1 MKKIALFGSTGNV
14 GRRVAEQLLS
24 KGIASSDTLLL
35 FASPS
40 SAGKRHP
47 TTHGELQNPETCPF
61 EDLAICIFSTESD
74 VSKTYIPKAL
84 EKGCLVVDSS
94 SAFRMKEDVPLVVAP
109 VNGHLIRPKTHR
121 LYSCANCIASPISL
135 VTAPLKERFGLKRV
149 QATTYQSTSGAGKD
163 PMDELRY
170 ETESLLKERPYL
182 RSHFQRQIAF
192 NVIPQID
199 KIRDDGYTNEEHKII
214 HELQKILDLNFPVT
228 ATSVRVPVMI
238 GHSVSLSLQ
247 LKTPFQM
254 EEVLQ
259 LLSFA
264 PHVKISKEHYTTP
277 AEVMGQDSVHVGRI
291 RRDQTLENG
300 LHLWLCSDNLRRGAA
315 TDAVEVCENLLKQ
328 L

>member
-1 MKKIALFGSTGNV
+1 MRKIALFGSTGNV

-24 KGIASSDTLLL
+24 KEISSHENLLL

-40 SAGKRHP
+40 STGKKHP
-47 TTHGELQNPETCPF
+47 TTSGLLHNPETCRF
-61 EDLAICIFSTESD
+61 EDIAICIFSTESD
-74 VSKTYIPKAL
+74 VSRNYIPKAL

-94 SAFRMKEDVPLVVAP
+94 SAFRMNSEVPLIVAP
-109 VNGHLIRPKTHR
+109 VNGHLIEPKTHR

-135 VTAPLKERFGLKRV
+135 VAAPLKSAFGLKRI

-163 PMDELRY
+163 PMDELKC
-170 ETESLLKERPYL
+170 ETESLLKELPYS

-199 KIRDDGYTNEEHKII
+199 KIREDGYTNEEHKII
-214 HELQKILDLNFPVT
+214 HELQKILGLNFPVT
-228 ATSVRVPVMI
+228 ATSVRVPVLI
-238 GHSVSLSLQ
+238 GHSIALSLQ
-247 LKTPFQM
+247 LEKPFQL

-259 LLSFA
+259 LLSSA
-264 PHVKISKEHYTTP
+264 PHVTISEGHYTTP
-277 AEVMGQDSVHVGRI
+277 AEVVGKDSVHVGRI
-291 RRDQTLENG
+291 RRDPTLENG